1 MSSRN
6 SLALPESAASLPLSA
21 SETRALFHVTGVA
34 DPGLVP
40 RLVEPVAKLGYTPT
54 RLYVSRE
61 DGDGSEVTVDLRI
74 ANVSQT
80 DASRMER
87 SLRSIVGVHQVIAV
101 YEQV

>member
-1 MSSRN
+1 MSSQN
-6 SLALPESAASLPLSA
+6 SLALTDSATSMPSPA
-21 SETRALFHVTGVA
+21 SETRALFHVTGAA

-61 DGDGSEVTVDLRI
+61 DGDGSEVTVDLRL

-80 DASRMER
+80 DAGRVER